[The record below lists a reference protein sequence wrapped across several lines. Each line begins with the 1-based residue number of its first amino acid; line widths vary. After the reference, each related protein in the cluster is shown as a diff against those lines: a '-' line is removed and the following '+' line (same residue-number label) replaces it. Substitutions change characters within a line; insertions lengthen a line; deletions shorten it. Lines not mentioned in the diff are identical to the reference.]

1 MDWVLLDAAVFSLF
15 GMSVLLLKKGGGGA
29 WVEFLC
35 WPRYES
41 VVFWRG
47 LSLLWAEYCG

>member
-1 MDWVLLDAAVFSLF
+1 MDWVLLDVAGCSVFGFL
-15 GMSVLLLKKGGGGA
+15 VLLLMKGGGGA

-41 VVFWRG
+41 VVFLEG
-47 LSLLWAEYCG
+47 PFFTMG